1 MRTDKINYACDDC
14 GETAT
19 FSSKDKARKKGGWAV
34 ARDNK
39 YCYCPECAP
48 AHRLG
53 GANGKRKNAR
63 PRPWLPKGCVQLS
76 IDVK

>member
-14 GETAT
+14 KTA
-19 FSSKDKARKKGGWAV
+19 FAVFRSDEKARAAGWAV

-39 YCYCPECAP
+39 TCWCPECAP

-53 GANGKRKNAR
+53 GANGKHKNAR
-63 PRPWLPKGCVQLS
+63 PRPWLPKGYEQLS